1 MARRPKQSADEV
13 RQRILQHCQTL
24 RVPLDAAELDALLGR
39 AERER
44 FSHLELVE
52 HLLAAPARRRRER
65 STELRIQNAKFR
77 EAVTLET
84 FDWKFNAQFLDRA
97 QIEELA
103 TGDFIRRCD
112 NLVFVGQSGLGK
124 SHVIQAVGRRC
135 CAAGYRVR
143 YITSADLLRDL
154 GTSLADG
161 TMPRR
166 VRYYAGFE
174 LLIIDEFGFD
184 KLERDDHRQAPS
196 LLYKVID
203 SRTRK
208 RSTALVTNIDFE
220 AWGDYLGDPP
230 MAMALLDR
238 VVDGAIIHKF
248 QGKSYRAHRAK
259 RGPAG
264 KPPAAVAAAGK
275 EPALSAEQC

>member
-1 MARRPKQSADEV
+1 MTRRLKQGTDEQ
-13 RQRILQHCQTL
+13 RQRILDHCQTL
-24 RVPLDAAELDALLGR
+24 RLPLDRDELDGILRR
-39 AERER
+39 AEQEHV
-44 FSHLELVE
+44 SHLELVE
-52 HLLAAPARRRRER
+52 RLLSVPARRQRER

-77 EAVTLET
+77 EPVTLEA
-84 FDWKFNAQFLDRA
+84 FDWKFDAQFVDRV
-97 QIEELA
+97 QMEELA

-124 SHVIQAVGRRC
+124 SHLIQAIGRRC

-143 YITSADLLRDL
+143 YITSGDLLHDL

-161 TMPRR
+161 TMPAR

-174 LLIIDEFGFD
+174 LLIIDELGFD
-184 KLERDDHRQAPS
+184 RLEREDHPQAPS

-220 AWGDYLGDPP
+220 AWGEYLGDPP
-230 MAMALLDR
+230 IAMAMLDR

-248 QGKSYRAHRAK
+248 QGKSYRAHRA
-259 RGPAG
+259 RRS
-264 KPPAAVAAAGK
+264 PAAKQPTDAATTK
-275 EPALSAEQC
+275 R

>member
-1 MARRPKQSADEV
+1 MIMTRRPKQSPDDLPA
-13 RQRILQHCQTL
+13 RILEHCQTL
-24 RVPLDAAELDALLGR
+24 RLSIGPEELDGLLGL
-39 AERER
+39 AEKEHL
-44 FSHLELVE
+44 SHLELVE
-52 HLLAAPARRRRER
+52 RLLSSPAQRRRER

-77 EAVTLET
+77 ESAATLES
-84 FDWKFNAQFLDRA
+84 FDWNFNARFIDRV
-97 QIEELA
+97 QMEELA
-103 TGDFIRRCD
+103 SGDFIRRAD

-124 SHVIQAVGRRC
+124 SHLIQALGRRC

-143 YITSADLLRDL
+143 YTTSAALLHDL
-154 GTSLADG
+154 GTSLADS

-203 SRTRK
+203 GRTRK

-220 AWGDYLGDPP
+220 AWGNYLGDPP

-248 QGKSYRAHRAK
+248 QGKSYRAHRPQ
-259 RGPAG
+259 RSPG
-264 KPPAAVAAAGK
+264 KLASK
-275 EPALSAEQC
+275 